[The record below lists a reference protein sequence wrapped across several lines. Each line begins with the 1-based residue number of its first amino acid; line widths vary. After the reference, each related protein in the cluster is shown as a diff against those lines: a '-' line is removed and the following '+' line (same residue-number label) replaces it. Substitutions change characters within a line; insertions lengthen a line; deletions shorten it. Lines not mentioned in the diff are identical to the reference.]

1 MADVNVSTFT
11 VVQNYGGLK
20 KAVFTVTAATAAD
33 VLKFSNVS
41 GIKMVVLQDS
51 ATGSAFPYTITGTG
65 DIDVTVGAGAS
76 ADALVGEIT
85 YLSN

>member
-20 KAVFTVTAATAAD
+20 KAVFTVASATAAD

-41 GIKMVVLQDS
+41 GIKLVTLQDS
-51 ATGSAFPYTITGTG
+51 ADGTAVPYTITGTD
-65 DIDVTVGAGAS
+65 DIDVTVGTGPS
-76 ADALVGEIT
+76 SDALIGEVT
-85 YLSN
+85 YSSN